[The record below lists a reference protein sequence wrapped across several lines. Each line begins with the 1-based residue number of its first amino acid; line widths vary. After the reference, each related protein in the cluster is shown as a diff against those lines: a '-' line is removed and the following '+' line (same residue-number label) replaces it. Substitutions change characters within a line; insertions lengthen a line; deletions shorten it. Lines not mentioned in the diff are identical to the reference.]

1 MIPQEN
7 LEHDSFR
14 QPDSTESRVW
24 KYMDFTR
31 FVALLHTQSLYYCR
45 VDCLDDSFE
54 GCVGRSAL
62 PDFEEAVGKGPGS
75 HGRMSTFVEMARK
88 HFVNCWCMHEHES
101 DAMWRIF
108 GRDAGTGIAV
118 RTTYSRLI
126 DILPASDFI
135 GLVTYLDY
143 DTESFGLSNLF
154 NYVMHK
160 RTQFSYENEVRIV
173 RSILDE
179 SMSRLVGDKIEC
191 NPPERGISV
200 PVHIDLLVEDVVVS
214 PYAPDWI
221 LKTVTAVAKRF
232 GLSAPIRHSVLADSP
247 YVGPREDE

>member
-7 LEHDSFR
+7 LEHESFR

-31 FVALLHTQSLYYCR
+31 FVALLHTRSLYYCR

-54 GCVGRSAL
+54 GCVGRSVL
-62 PDFEEAVGKGPGS
+62 TELEETVGKGPA
-75 HGRMSTFVEMARK
+75 GRCYMSKLVQCARIS
-88 HFVNCWCMHEHES
+88 FVNCWCMHEHES

-108 GRDAGTGIAV
+108 GREAGAGIAI
-118 RTTYSRLI
+118 RTRYSRLV
-126 DILPASDFI
+126 DILPAGDFI

-143 DTESFGLSNLF
+143 DTESFGLENFL

-160 RTQFSYENEVRIV
+160 RTQFSYEKEVRIV
-173 RSILDE
+173 RPFFDDSV
-179 SMSRLVGDKIEC
+179 RRHVGNSNEFNI
-191 NPPERGISV
+191 PERGISV
-200 PVHIDLLVEDVVVS
+200 PVQIDLLVEDVVVS

-221 LKTVTAVAKRF
+221 LKTVTAVAERF
-232 GLSAPIRHSVLADSP
+232 GLSSPVRRSVLGDSP